1 MKLIFI
7 YGPPA
12 VGKYTVGTALATQT
26 GYKLFHNHLT
36 VDVVRALFD
45 DDDVRRSSLLCDLRL
60 QVIIAAADANI
71 DIIFTLAHTAGESDV
86 FVVQVIDAVTARGGS
101 VHFVRLQ
108 APDET
113 LYARLGNESRHL
125 LRKPTDP
132 ERLRRKLLTPI
143 KDKIDYRASID
154 LNTSRLTPQ
163 ESAQCIID
171 AFHL

>member
-12 VGKYTVGTALATQT
+12 VGKYTVGSALAAKT

-36 VDVVRALFD
+36 VDVVRTLFD
-45 DDDVRRSSLLCDLRL
+45 DDDARRSPLLCDLRL
-60 QVIIAAADANI
+60 HVIAAAADANI
-71 DIIFTLAHTAGESDV
+71 DIIFTLAYTAGESDA
-86 FVVQVIDAVTARGGS
+86 FVAQVIDAVTARGGT

-113 LYARLGNESRHL
+113 LYARLGNESRHSL
-125 LRKPTDP
+125 GKTTNP
-132 ERLRRKLLTPI
+132 ERLCRKLLTPV
-143 KDKIDYRASID
+143 KEKIDYAASVDIH
-154 LNTSRLTPQ
+154 TSQLTPEQ
-163 ESAQCIID
+163 SAQCIIE